1 MRYVPINYLKSGYK
15 LATNLFL
22 HKNRVLLRKG
32 IPLTDSLIRKINLL
46 GFQGLYIDDD
56 LSKGLYIDNIVSVD
70 LKVKTKKELESLFYS
85 AENNLAKKLNKQV
98 KTVKRLVRDIV
109 DEVMKSNQV
118 MVNIIDLRSYDDY
131 TYSHSLNVAVL
142 SVLLGSVLKMNHE
155 ALYNLATGALLHDT
169 GKMFVDK
176 HVLNK
181 PDRLSSKEFE
191 EIKKHSELGFE
202 YLTKNVDVPD
212 DSKIVALHHHEQF
225 KGGGYPEG
233 ISGNDIHLFSRIVC
247 VADVYDALTSDRPY
261 RKALL
266 PSDAIEYIMSE
277 YNSKFDPVVVKALT
291 KKIAPYPIGT
301 CLKLSTGE
309 IGIVVKNYETTSL
322 RPLIKIIYNN
332 KVTNKYIDLSN
343 DRSALNVTIK
353 EMINY

>member
-1 MRYVPINYLKSGYK
+1 MRYIPINYLKPGYK
-15 LATNLFL
+15 LAANLFL
-22 HKNRVLLRKG
+22 NENRVLLRKG
-32 IPLTDSLIRKINLL
+32 ISLTESLINKIKIL

-56 LSKGLYIDNIVSVD
+56 LSKDLFIDNIVSID
-70 LKVKTKKELESLFYS
+70 LKIKTKKELQSLFYS
-85 AENNLAKKLNKQV
+85 AENNFAAKLNKQV
-98 KTVKRLVRDIV
+98 KTIKKLVHDIV
-109 DEVMKSNQV
+109 DEVMYSKQV

-142 SVLLGSVLKMNHE
+142 SVLLGSVLKMDND
-155 ALYNLATGALLHDT
+155 ALYHLATGALLHDT

-176 HVLNK
+176 HILNK
-181 PDRLSSKEFE
+181 PGKLNAGEFD

-202 YLTKNVDVPD
+202 YLRKNIDIPE
-212 DSKIVALHHHEQF
+212 DSKNVALHHHEQY

-233 ISGNDIHLFSRIVC
+233 ISGEDIQLFSRIVC

-277 YNSKFDPVVVKALT
+277 YDSKFDPVVVKALT
-291 KKIAPYPIGT
+291 KKVAPYPVGT

-332 KVTNKYIDLSN
+332 KATNKYIDLTN

-353 EMINY
+353 ERINY

>member
-1 MRYVPINYLKSGYK
+1 MRYIPTSFLKPGYK
-15 LATNLFL
+15 LASNLFL

-32 IPLTDSLIRKINLL
+32 MSLTPSLIRKIKVL

-56 LSKGLYIDNIVSVD
+56 LSKDIYIDNIVNVD
-70 LKVKTKKELESLFYS
+70 LKVKTKKELQAFFYS
-85 AENNLAKKLNKQV
+85 AENNLASKLNNHV
-98 KTVKRLVRDIV
+98 KAVKGLVRDIV
-109 DEVMKSNQV
+109 DEVMKSRQV
-118 MVNIIDLRSYDDY
+118 MVNVIDLRTYDDY

-142 SVLLGSVLKMNHE
+142 SVLLGTVLKLNQE
-155 ALYNLATGALLHDT
+155 KLYRLATGALLHDT
-169 GKMFVDK
+169 GKMFINK
-176 HVLNK
+176 QVLNK
-181 PDRLSSKEFE
+181 PDKLTDDEFDV
-191 EIKKHSELGFE
+191 IKKHSELGFQ
-202 YLTKNVDVPD
+202 YLSNNVDVPD
-212 DSKIVALHHHEQF
+212 DSKIVALHHHEQY

-233 ISGNDIHLFSRIVC
+233 LAENDIHLFGRIVC

-301 CLKLSTGE
+301 CLKLSTGD

-322 RPLIKIIYNN
+322 RPLIKLIYNN

-353 EMINY
+353 EMINC